1 MSESYTLIKEL
12 KRQLKLAGLHYAD
25 VAQHLNL
32 SEGSYDVKR
41 LNLLTGEMFSSGII
55 EVGDGILTLELD
67 NINEEMALKIV
78 KQ

>member
-32 SEGSYDVKR
+32 SEGSVKR
-41 LNLLTGEMFSSGII
+41 YSLKVS
-55 EVGDGILTLELD
+55 TL
-67 NINEEMALKIV
+67 ALSA
-78 KQ
+78 